1 MAYSLKKEER
11 GDGRARSNDKRK
23 AVYLKAA
30 KSTHGIL
37 SVARI
42 VTTRKGSKA
51 SGRGNDHRC
60 DSLVN
65 ITNSSAVPLNWL
77 VSTHWPITVGR
88 ADCTWQVEIGL
99 GAQGTSPSEVL
110 IHENANAKSSLQ
122 SPFKIRL
129 HDLFSA
135 SGQRNF

>member
-11 GDGRARSNDKRK
+11 GDGRAKLNDKRK

-30 KSTHGIL
+30 KSTHGNP
-37 SVARI
+37 SVAGISLPEKVQKLRA
-42 VTTRKGSKA
+42 VCS
-51 SGRGNDHRC
+51 DHRC
-60 DSLVN
+60 DGLVN

-77 VSTHWPITVGR
+77 VSTHWPVTVGR